1 MNYFKV
7 SIVGGSN
14 LPHEQIGDKFNEL
27 IDLIEK
33 HIEGEISLA
42 FIPTDEYGEVMNP
55 KRIAM
60 PRMYHGTTV
69 M

>member
-7 SIVGGSN
+7 SIVGGSD
-14 LPHEQIGDKFNEL
+14 LSHEQIGDKFNEL
-27 IDLIEK
+27 IDFIEK
-33 HIEGEISLA
+33 HIDGEISLA
-42 FIPTDEYGEVMNP
+42 FIPTNEYGEVINP
-55 KRIAM
+55 NRIVM